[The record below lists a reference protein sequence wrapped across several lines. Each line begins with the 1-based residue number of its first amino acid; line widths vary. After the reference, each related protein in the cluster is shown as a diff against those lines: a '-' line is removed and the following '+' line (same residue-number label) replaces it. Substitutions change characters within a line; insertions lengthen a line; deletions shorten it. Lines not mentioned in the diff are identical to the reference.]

1 MQVSPEQ
8 GNAILTL
15 PIIDN
20 RGSLATFPVSY
31 LLVLVSAV
39 LDIGPSPP

>member
-20 RGSLATFPVSY
+20 RGSLATY